1 MNDDGAI
8 KDSPYQFY
16 GPIRISI
23 DEPAN
28 TLHIV
33 DQRNVRIQMIFF
45 NDFIGF
51 AQVVISDVYFSLR
64 IDINNENNIL
74 VTNVRIVLA

>member
-1 MNDDGAI
+1 VNDDGAI

-23 DEPAN
+23 DEPA
-28 TLHIV
+28 
-33 DQRNVRIQMIFF
+33 IQMISF

-64 IDINNENNIL
+64 IDINNEI
-74 VTNVRIVLA
+74 TNVRIVLA